1 LKKAKIKILLV
12 SFLISAMSCV
22 SAFPMAGAVDEDA
35 VLPDE
40 KESVVSTEKSDEA
53 DTQQAATEEKTV
65 KETSEKP
72 VYTQRDKIMD
82 FALSEVGYTQ
92 QNGYNKFSAEFGN
105 GYTAWCNYF
114 VVWCAKQAGVS
125 PEAITGTSSYNGN
138 CYIYMSALR
147 NQGRFFV
154 NDGSYTP
161 KKGDLVFYNST
172 KSTSG
177 STHIGFVLEAD
188 ADTVTTVEGNVTV
201 NGTRGV
207 GRNVRPRYSYVGDM
221 IIIGFGVPAYSGEAV
236 PEAVIKNNGY
246 SSQQIEDE
254 KEKELID
261 VDKFE
266 TNSSVETRIALTDSI
281 RNAVDPKENCKH
293 IEFATVV
300 KMSCR
305 PNMYYTD
312 SNTVCICY
320 ETK

>member
-1 LKKAKIKILLV
+1 
-12 SFLISAMSCV
+12 
-22 SAFPMAGAVDEDA
+22 MAGAVDEDA
-35 VLPDE
+35 VVADE
-40 KESVVSTEKSDEA
+40 KETVISEEKTEEA
-53 DTQQAATEEKTV
+53 DTQQVEEAEEKSE
-65 KETSEKP
+65 KETPAKP
-72 VYTQRDKIMD
+72 VYTERDKTID

-114 VVWCAKQAGVS
+114 VVWCAKQAGVT

-147 NQGRFFV
+147 NQGRFFA

-188 ADTVTTVEGNVTV
+188 ANTVTTVEGNVTV

-207 GRNVRPRYSYVGDM
+207 GRNVRPRYSYVGNM
-221 IIIGFGVPAYSGEAV
+221 IIIGFGVPAYSDEAV
-236 PEAVIKNNGY
+236 PEAVIKNNNY
-246 SSQQIEDE
+246 ASAPQKPAKKPA
-254 KEKELID
+254 KEKALID

-266 TNSSVETRIALTDSI
+266 TNSSAEERMALTDSI
-281 RNAVDPKENCKH
+281 RNAVTDPKENCRN
-293 IEFATVV
+293 IEFATVIE
-300 KMSCR
+300 MSYKANDYI
-305 PNMYYTD
+305 PY
-312 SNTVCICY
+312 SNTECICNK
-320 ETK
+320 TK